1 MSDEGKRN
9 TSPIKTAES
18 VHERDMR
25 IFKLRQAG
33 TSIGEIARRFGVS
46 TQTVSRAITRQLE
59 KMNREALLAYP
70 EILRMELERLDNLQ
84 QALWPLTQH
93 RRQVLDDG
101 TEIQVEPDIKAVQQ
115 VLAIMDRRSK
125 LLGMEQTNVNVQMD
139 ANISGGGTIRATIAS
154 QPGIE
159 KPATGFDPES
169 EAKRLLEV
177 MAISGVLPESTV
189 KALMSSSEE
198 ILDAE
203 IVDNKEEGQD
213 VEK

>member
-1 MSDEGKRN
+1 MTDDKRS

-18 VHERDMR
+18 VHERDTR

-46 TQTVSRAITRQLE
+46 TQTVSRSISRQLE

-70 EILRMELERLDNLQ
+70 EILRMELERLDSMQ

-93 RRQVLDDG
+93 RRQVMDDG

-125 LLGMEQTNVNVQMD
+125 LLGMEQTNVNIQMD
-139 ANISGGGTIRATIAS
+139 AQVNGTNTIRATIAG
-154 QPGIE
+154 QPGVE
-159 KPATGFDPES
+159 KPATGFDAES
-169 EAKRLLEV
+169 EAKKLLEI
-177 MAISGVLPESTV
+177 MAIAGVLPEKTI
-189 KALMSSSEE
+189 KALMSPGGE
-198 ILDAE
+198 IIDAE
-203 IVDNKEEGQD
+203 IVSEQD
-213 VEK
+213 ESDENDTE